1 MPKVDWRTQ
10 RGAPCE
16 GGLPADCSREGGG
29 GLCLE
34 AILADC
40 VFFSSFLTITPFIFV
55 PLLFPLL
62 LLFLNTLQDYFRL
75 LFSFSSA
82 ALVILI
88 LFFFLFFVDQ
98 SVLYSVVLFYF
109 DDLIFLNWVDDQEII
124 FYSPGLP
131 FSVSKARK
139 CLK

>member
-40 VFFSSFLTITPFIFV
+40 VFF
-55 PLLFPLL
+55 
-62 LLFLNTLQDYFRL
+62 
-75 LFSFSSA
+75 
-82 ALVILI
+82 
-88 LFFFLFFVDQ
+88 FFFSHHHTFYFCA
-98 SVLYSVVLFYF
+98 SVVSTAAF
-109 DDLIFLNWVDDQEII
+109 
-124 FYSPGLP
+124 
-131 FSVSKARK
+131 VS
-139 CLK
+139 